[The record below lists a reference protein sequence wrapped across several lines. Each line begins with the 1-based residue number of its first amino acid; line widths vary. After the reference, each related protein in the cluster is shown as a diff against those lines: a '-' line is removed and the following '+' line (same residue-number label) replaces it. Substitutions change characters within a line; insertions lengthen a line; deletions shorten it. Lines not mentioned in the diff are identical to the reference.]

1 MLQAVFFNLHLFSS
15 LLLYLFSLKISQAF
29 NWNTVFKVCL
39 FFVFPWWKR
48 NKKSPGRQRLA
59 DGTARQKNARTAFL
73 STRPD
78 LSNHLT
84 ARLERLR
91 FLQLPAISSP
101 ILDFGRD
108 SNLSW
113 VSCQI
118 EKLPVAIFFDKNLHC
133 RNWLSQQ
140 VLKIICHVILMAC
153 NVSVWCV
160 VDLIKIQLQFST

>member
-1 MLQAVFFNLHLFSS
+1 MPKHLTHNALYSMLQAVFFNLHLFSS

-48 NKKSPGRQRLA
+48 NKKS
-59 DGTARQKNARTAFL
+59 RQKNARTAFL

-118 EKLPVAIFFDKNLHC
+118 EKLPVAIFFDKNLPC
-133 RNWLSQQ
+133 QNWLSQQ

-153 NVSVWCV
+153 NAHVRLVGH
-160 VDLIKIQLQFST
+160 